1 MLVLREK
8 YYYMFYDEKLGYV
21 EDRRTDRED
30 ANVAMTANRIVVL
43 LVFVSGIA
51 VAVIGTLLSQYI
63 RGSLKHLSDHDY
75 RHVFIPL
82 PSEGELNV
90 YDEGILDVALPR
102 SQLQRQLEIENSATS
117 IAEALTSL
125 HLALEMKLSGKQK
138 KAIKLFQHAVALAPH
153 HPDILNHYGEFL
165 EHTQNDVIKANEY
178 YVRALSFQ
186 PNHEGALINSQRT
199 ARVVEELDRRMLRR
213 IDEKRNALSAI
224 PDNNAALIR
233 AKKEAYFQH
242 IYHTVGIEG
251 NTMNLAQTRAI
262 VETRTAVAGK
272 SIDEHNEILGLD
284 AAMKYINAT
293 LVNRVGSISIKDIL
307 EIHMRVLGHVDPVQG
322 GQFRRTQVYVGGHV
336 PPGPGDIHYL
346 MEEFALWLN
355 SERAIR
361 MHPVR
366 YAALA
371 HYKLVHIHPFSDGN
385 GRTSRLLMN
394 MILMQAGYP
403 PVIIHKQHRH
413 TYYENLQI
421 ANTGDVRPFVRFI
434 AECTEQTLDL
444 FLWATSEFS
453 RQVPALSQDTLFTE
467 RRDTIILEDDV
478 TTDSVTNAFDTV
490 TSSRHLLADLF
501 LLQQLSTKLT
511 DLIDC
516 GVQDIA
522 LLHQQLFPLL
532 GVLCNKQHIFSD
544 WFRYSLR
551 SCEIANREKDLDKIR
566 RKFHVAKCR

>member
-1 MLVLREK
+1 M
-8 YYYMFYDEKLGYV
+8 
-21 EDRRTDRED
+21 
-30 ANVAMTANRIVVL
+30 
-43 LVFVSGIA
+43 
-51 VAVIGTLLSQYI
+51 AVI
-63 RGSLKHLSDHDY
+63 LSDHDY

-82 PSEGELNV
+82 PTEGELNV
-90 YDEGILDVALPR
+90 YDEGTLDLALPR
-102 SQLQRQLEIENSATS
+102 TELRHQLEIENSATS
-117 IAEALTSL
+117 TAEALTSL
-125 HLALEMKLSGKQK
+125 YLALEMKLSGKQK
-138 KAIKLFQHAVALAPH
+138 KAIKLFQHAVALAPR

-213 IDEKRNALSAI
+213 IDEKRNTLSTI

-293 LVNRVGSISIKDIL
+293 LVNRMGSISIKDIL
-307 EIHMRVLGHVDPVQG
+307 EIHMRVLGHVDPVRG

-366 YAALA
+366 YITTYFLT
-371 HYKLVHIHPFSDGN
+371 HFHP
-385 GRTSRLLMN
+385 TLYHL
-394 MILMQAGYP
+394 IEY
-403 PVIIHKQHRH
+403 
-413 TYYENLQI
+413 I
-421 ANTGDVRPFVRFI
+421 ANNRCLLSSI
-434 AECTEQTLDL
+434 LD
-444 FLWATSEFS
+444 T
-453 RQVPALSQDTLFTE
+453 
-467 RRDTIILEDDV
+467 
-478 TTDSVTNAFDTV
+478 
-490 TSSRHLLADLF
+490 
-501 LLQQLSTKLT
+501 
-511 DLIDC
+511 
-516 GVQDIA
+516 
-522 LLHQQLFPLL
+522 PL
-532 GVLCNKQHIFSD
+532 
-544 WFRYSLR
+544 
-551 SCEIANREKDLDKIR
+551 
-566 RKFHVAKCR
+566 

>member
-1 MLVLREK
+1 MPLSRDK
-8 YYYMFYDEKLGYV
+8 FCYAFYDEKLGYIKDRKNE
-21 EDRRTDRED
+21 EDN
-30 ANVAMTANRIVVL
+30 ANVAMSMTANRLIVL
-43 LVFVSGIA
+43 FVFVSGIA

-63 RGSLKHLSDHDY
+63 RGFLKYLPAILSDHDY

-82 PSEGELNV
+82 PTEGELNV
-90 YDEGILDVALPR
+90 YDEGTLDLALPR
-102 SQLQRQLEIENSATS
+102 TELRHQLEIENSATS
-117 IAEALTSL
+117 TAEALTSL
-125 HLALEMKLSGKQK
+125 YLALEMKLSGKQK
-138 KAIKLFQHAVALAPH
+138 KAIKLFQHAVALAPR

-213 IDEKRNALSAI
+213 IDEKRNTLSTI

-293 LVNRVGSISIKDIL
+293 LVNRMGSISIKDIL
-307 EIHMRVLGHVDPVQG
+307 EIHMRVLGHVDPVRG

-453 RQVPALSQDTLFTE
+453 RQVPALSQDTLFSE
-467 RRDTIILEDDV
+467 RRDTIVLDDDMG
-478 TTDSVTNAFDTV
+478 TDSVTNTFDT
-490 TSSRHLLADLF
+490 
-501 LLQQLSTKLT
+501 
-511 DLIDC
+511 
-516 GVQDIA
+516 G
-522 LLHQQLFPLL
+522 
-532 GVLCNKQHIFSD
+532 
-544 WFRYSLR
+544 
-551 SCEIANREKDLDKIR
+551 
-566 RKFHVAKCR
+566 

>member
-1 MLVLREK
+1 MLVSRANLVCAIDGKPVRVKEGTLRK
-8 YYYMFYDEKLGYV
+8 
-21 EDRRTDRED
+21 
-30 ANVAMTANRIVVL
+30 NVSVVATMKRAVVWSFL
-43 LVFVSGIA
+43 LFASGIA
-51 VAVIGTLLSQYI
+51 VAAISAFLSHYYVG
-63 RGSLKHLSDHDY
+63 RLSSSSSEIPETRDY
-75 RHVFIPL
+75 RRAFVPL
-82 PSEGELNV
+82 PSESALNALE
-90 YDEGILDVALPR
+90 EGSVDVAIPILTGSDGR
-102 SQLQRQLEIENSATS
+102 RRHGEISNSGGTASTV
-117 IAEALTSL
+117 EAFTSL
-125 HLALEMKLSGKQK
+125 QLAFEMKLSGKEA
-138 KAIKLFQHAVALAPH
+138 KAVKLFQHAVALAPR

-165 EHTQNDVIKANEY
+165 EYAQNDVIKANEY
-178 YVRALSFQ
+178 YVRALNYQ
-186 PNHEGALINSQRT
+186 PNHEEALINSRRT
-199 ARVVEELDRRMLRR
+199 ARIVDELDRRMLRR
-213 IDEKRNALSAI
+213 IDEKRDNLSAI
-224 PDNNAALIR
+224 PDKNAALIR

-307 EIHMRVLGHVDPVQG
+307 EIHKRVLGHVDPVQG

-371 HYKLVHIHPFSDGN
+371 HYKLVRIHPFSDGN

-394 MILMQAGYP
+394 TILMQAGYP

-413 TYYENLQI
+413 TYYEKLEI
-421 ANTGDVRPFVRFI
+421 ANTGDVRPFIRFI

-444 FLWATSEFS
+444 FLWATSEYS
-453 RQVPALSQDTLFTE
+453 RQVPALGQDSFFPETAK
-467 RRDTIILEDDV
+467 TIITEEVSD
-478 TTDSVTNAFDTV
+478 
-490 TSSRHLLADLF
+490 LAD
-501 LLQQLSTKLT
+501 
-511 DLIDC
+511 
-516 GVQDIA
+516 A
-522 LLHQQLFPLL
+522 
-532 GVLCNKQHIFSD
+532 FSND
-544 WFRYSLR
+544 
-551 SCEIANREKDLDKIR
+551 
-566 RKFHVAKCR
+566 

>member
-1 MLVLREK
+1 MPPSSITENYIFCSK
-8 YYYMFYDEKLGYV
+8 SAYV
-21 EDRRTDRED
+21 KSVNK
-30 ANVAMTANRIVVL
+30 NVDAMTPNRLIVF

-51 VAVIGTLLSQYI
+51 VAVIGTLLTQYI
-63 RGSLKHLSDHDY
+63 CGLSIDY
-75 RHVFIPL
+75 TEQEFHHVFSPL
-82 PSEGELNV
+82 PPEGILNV
-90 YDEGILDVALPR
+90 YDEGAMSIILQ
-102 SQLQRQLEIENSATS
+102 SSEMKNSEIERTAAST
-117 IAEALTSL
+117 AEALSSL

-138 KAIKLFQHAVALAPH
+138 KAVKLFQHAVVLAPH
-153 HPDILNHYGEFL
+153 HPDVLNHYGEFL
-165 EHTQNDVIKANEY
+165 EQMQNDVIKANEF
-178 YVRALSFQ
+178 YVRALSYQ
-186 PNHEGALINSQRT
+186 PNHKSALINSQRT
-199 ARVVEELDRRMLRR
+199 ARVVEELDRRFLRR
-213 IDEKRNALSAI
+213 IDQKRNTLSAI

-262 VETRTAVAGK
+262 VETRIAVAGK

-293 LVNRVGSISIKDIL
+293 LVNKVGSISIKDIL
-307 EIHMRVLGHVDPVQG
+307 EIHRRVLGHVDPVEC
-322 GQFRRTQVYVGGHV
+322 GQFRRTQVYVGGHI
-336 PPGPGDIHYL
+336 PPGPDDIHYL

-403 PVIIHKQHRH
+403 PVIIQKQHRH
-413 TYYENLQI
+413 KYYEHLQI
-421 ANTGDVRPFVRFI
+421 ANSGDVRPFVRFI

-467 RRDTIILEDDV
+467 KQNTIILEDE
-478 TTDSVTNAFDTV
+478 N
-490 TSSRHLLADLF
+490 
-501 LLQQLSTKLT
+501 
-511 DLIDC
+511 
-516 GVQDIA
+516 
-522 LLHQQLFPLL
+522 
-532 GVLCNKQHIFSD
+532 SD
-544 WFRYSLR
+544 DF
-551 SCEIANREKDLDKIR
+551 EDD
-566 RKFHVAKCR
+566 

>member
-1 MLVLREK
+1 MLLSYANILSLFDARPVYVNDK
-8 YYYMFYDEKLGYV
+8 YKGRNAAF
-21 EDRRTDRED
+21 
-30 ANVAMTANRIVVL
+30 AMTPNHVVVF
-43 LVFVSGIA
+43 LVFVSGIT

-63 RGSLKHLSDHDY
+63 RGLSRDRPGEEY

-82 PSEGELNV
+82 PSESTLNI
-90 YDEGILDVALPR
+90 YDEGTLGIALPG
-102 SQLQRQLEIENSATS
+102 SQIEKLEMQNSAGST
-117 IAEALTSL
+117 AEALTSL

-138 KAIKLFQHAVALAPH
+138 KAVKLFQHAVALAPS
-153 HPDILNHYGEFL
+153 HPDVLNHYGEFL
-165 EHTQNDVIKANEY
+165 EYTQNDVIKANEF
-178 YVRALSFQ
+178 YVRALSYQ

-213 IDEKRNALSAI
+213 IDEKRNTLSAI

-284 AAMKYINAT
+284 AAMKYINST

-336 PPGPGDIHYL
+336 PPGPGNIHYL
-346 MEEFALWLN
+346 MEEFASWLN
-355 SERAIR
+355 SETAIR

-467 RRDTIILEDDV
+467 KHNT
-478 TTDSVTNAFDTV
+478 
-490 TSSRHLLADLF
+490 
-501 LLQQLSTKLT
+501 
-511 DLIDC
+511 
-516 GVQDIA
+516 IA
-522 LLHQQLFPLL
+522 LEEE
-532 GVLCNKQHIFSD
+532 GRVNVENI
-544 WFRYSLR
+544 
-551 SCEIANREKDLDKIR
+551 
-566 RKFHVAKCR
+566 

>member
-1 MLVLREK
+1 MCRGSMLVPRTTLLST
-8 YYYMFYDEKLGYV
+8 FDEKPV
-21 EDRRTDRED
+21 HVKARTRENESVD
-30 ANVAMTANRIVVL
+30 MMVNRIIVF
-43 LVFVSGIA
+43 LVFASGVA

-63 RGSLKHLSDHDY
+63 RESLKELPDAHDY

-82 PSEGELNV
+82 PSEGRMNV
-90 YDEGILDVALPR
+90 YNEGTLDVALHSSR
-102 SQLQRQLEIENSATS
+102 TDQLQVRENSAAST
-117 IAEALTSL
+117 AEALTSL
-125 HLALEMKLSGKQK
+125 HLAIEMKLSGKQK
-138 KAIKLFQHAVALAPH
+138 KAVKLFQHAVALAPR

-165 EHTQNDVIKANEY
+165 EYTQDDVIKANEY
-178 YVRALSFQ
+178 YARALSYQ
-186 PNHEGALINSQRT
+186 PNHEEALINSQRT

-213 IDEKRNALSAI
+213 IDDKRNKLAAK
-224 PDNNAALIR
+224 PDNDAALIR

-284 AAMKYINAT
+284 AAMKYINDT
-293 LVNRVGSISIKDIL
+293 LVNRVGSISIKEIL
-307 EIHMRVLGHVDPVQG
+307 EIHIRVLGHVDPVQG

-394 MILMQAGYP
+394 TILMQAGYP

-453 RQVPALSQDTLFTE
+453 RQVPALSQDTLFTD
-467 RRDTIILEDDV
+467 RH
-478 TTDSVTNAFDTV
+478 TT
-490 TSSRHLLADLF
+490 
-501 LLQQLSTKLT
+501 
-511 DLIDC
+511 
-516 GVQDIA
+516 IA
-522 LLHQQLFPLL
+522 LEETADPIHATDNQFD
-532 GVLCNKQHIFSD
+532 ND
-544 WFRYSLR
+544 
-551 SCEIANREKDLDKIR
+551 
-566 RKFHVAKCR
+566 

>member
-1 MLVLREK
+1 MLASRGNLVYGFDGKSVYVNGTKRRENAS
-8 YYYMFYDEKLGYV
+8 DV
-21 EDRRTDRED
+21 
-30 ANVAMTANRIVVL
+30 MTANRIVAF
-43 LVFVSGIA
+43 LVFASGVA

-63 RGSLKHLSDHDY
+63 RGSFKGFPDYDY
-75 RHVFIPL
+75 RHVFVPL
-82 PSEGELNV
+82 PSEGTLDV
-90 YDEGILDVALPR
+90 YDEADTLDVALPTW
-102 SQLQRQLEIENSATS
+102 SQLDRLEARDSARTT
-117 IAEALTSL
+117 AEALTSL
-125 HLALEMKLSGKQK
+125 HLALEMKLSGKRK
-138 KAIKLFQHAVALAPH
+138 KAVKLFRHAVALAPR

-178 YVRALSFQ
+178 YVRALSYQ

-307 EIHMRVLGHVDPVQG
+307 DIHTRVLGHVDPVQG

-346 MEEFALWLN
+346 MEEFAMWLN

-421 ANTGDVRPFVRFI
+421 ANAGDVRPFVRFI

-453 RQVPALSQDTLFTE
+453 RQVPALGQDTLFTE
-467 RRDTIILEDDV
+467 RQDTIVLEEDGSGQDD
-478 TTDSVTNAFDTV
+478 FDN
-490 TSSRHLLADLF
+490 D
-501 LLQQLSTKLT
+501 
-511 DLIDC
+511 
-516 GVQDIA
+516 
-522 LLHQQLFPLL
+522 
-532 GVLCNKQHIFSD
+532 
-544 WFRYSLR
+544 
-551 SCEIANREKDLDKIR
+551 
-566 RKFHVAKCR
+566 

>member
-1 MLVLREK
+1 M
-8 YYYMFYDEKLGYV
+8 
-21 EDRRTDRED
+21 
-30 ANVAMTANRIVVL
+30 VVIL
-43 LVFVSGIA
+43 L
-51 VAVIGTLLSQYI
+51 
-63 RGSLKHLSDHDY
+63 DHDY

-82 PSEGELNV
+82 PTEGELNV
-90 YDEGILDVALPR
+90 YDEGTLDLALPR
-102 SQLQRQLEIENSATS
+102 TELRHQLEIENSATS
-117 IAEALTSL
+117 TAEALTSL
-125 HLALEMKLSGKQK
+125 YLALEMKLSGKQK
-138 KAIKLFQHAVALAPH
+138 KAIKLFQHAVALAPR

-213 IDEKRNALSAI
+213 IDEKRNTLSTI

-293 LVNRVGSISIKDIL
+293 LVNRMGSISIKDIL
-307 EIHMRVLGHVDPVQG
+307 EIHMRVLGHVDPVRG

-366 YAALA
+366 YITTYFLT
-371 HYKLVHIHPFSDGN
+371 HFHPEPYHLTEYIAN
-385 GRTSRLLMN
+385 NRRLLSS
-394 MILMQAGYP
+394 
-403 PVIIHKQHRH
+403 
-413 TYYENLQI
+413 
-421 ANTGDVRPFVRFI
+421 F
-434 AECTEQTLDL
+434 LD
-444 FLWATSEFS
+444 T
-453 RQVPALSQDTLFTE
+453 
-467 RRDTIILEDDV
+467 
-478 TTDSVTNAFDTV
+478 
-490 TSSRHLLADLF
+490 
-501 LLQQLSTKLT
+501 
-511 DLIDC
+511 
-516 GVQDIA
+516 
-522 LLHQQLFPLL
+522 PL
-532 GVLCNKQHIFSD
+532 
-544 WFRYSLR
+544 
-551 SCEIANREKDLDKIR
+551 
-566 RKFHVAKCR
+566 

>member
-1 MLVLREK
+1 M
-8 YYYMFYDEKLGYV
+8 
-21 EDRRTDRED
+21 
-30 ANVAMTANRIVVL
+30 IVIL
-43 LVFVSGIA
+43 L
-51 VAVIGTLLSQYI
+51 
-63 RGSLKHLSDHDY
+63 DHDY

-82 PSEGELNV
+82 PTEGELNV
-90 YDEGILDVALPR
+90 YDEGTLDLALPR
-102 SQLQRQLEIENSATS
+102 TELRHQLEIENSATS
-117 IAEALTSL
+117 TAEALTSL
-125 HLALEMKLSGKQK
+125 YLALEMKLSGKQK
-138 KAIKLFQHAVALAPH
+138 KAIKLFQHAVALAPR

-213 IDEKRNALSAI
+213 IDEKRNTLSTI

-293 LVNRVGSISIKDIL
+293 LVNRMGSISIKDIL
-307 EIHMRVLGHVDPVQG
+307 EIHMRVLGHVDPVRG

-366 YAALA
+366 YITTYFLT
-371 HYKLVHIHPFSDGN
+371 HFHPTPYHLTEYIAN
-385 GRTSRLLMN
+385 NRRLLSS
-394 MILMQAGYP
+394 
-403 PVIIHKQHRH
+403 
-413 TYYENLQI
+413 
-421 ANTGDVRPFVRFI
+421 F
-434 AECTEQTLDL
+434 LD
-444 FLWATSEFS
+444 T
-453 RQVPALSQDTLFTE
+453 
-467 RRDTIILEDDV
+467 
-478 TTDSVTNAFDTV
+478 
-490 TSSRHLLADLF
+490 
-501 LLQQLSTKLT
+501 
-511 DLIDC
+511 
-516 GVQDIA
+516 
-522 LLHQQLFPLL
+522 PL
-532 GVLCNKQHIFSD
+532 
-544 WFRYSLR
+544 
-551 SCEIANREKDLDKIR
+551 
-566 RKFHVAKCR
+566 

>member
-1 MLVLREK
+1 M
-8 YYYMFYDEKLGYV
+8 
-21 EDRRTDRED
+21 
-30 ANVAMTANRIVVL
+30 
-43 LVFVSGIA
+43 
-51 VAVIGTLLSQYI
+51 
-63 RGSLKHLSDHDY
+63 
-75 RHVFIPL
+75 
-82 PSEGELNV
+82 EGELNV
-90 YDEGILDVALPR
+90 YDESTLDVALPR

-138 KAIKLFQHAVALAPH
+138 KAIKLFQHAVALAPR

-366 YAALA
+366 YLTVF
-371 HYKLVHIHPFSDGN
+371 LI
-385 GRTSRLLMN
+385 LLIFLRPVLSACN
-394 MILMQAGYP
+394 YIFHSPIPDMQ
-403 PVIIHKQHRH
+403 
-413 TYYENLQI
+413 L
-421 ANTGDVRPFVRFI
+421 
-434 AECTEQTLDL
+434 
-444 FLWATSEFS
+444 
-453 RQVPALSQDTLFTE
+453 
-467 RRDTIILEDDV
+467 
-478 TTDSVTNAFDTV
+478 
-490 TSSRHLLADLF
+490 
-501 LLQQLSTKLT
+501 
-511 DLIDC
+511 
-516 GVQDIA
+516 
-522 LLHQQLFPLL
+522 
-532 GVLCNKQHIFSD
+532 
-544 WFRYSLR
+544 
-551 SCEIANREKDLDKIR
+551 
-566 RKFHVAKCR
+566 

>member
-1 MLVLREK
+1 MLLSREK
-8 YYYMFYDEKLGYV
+8 FCYSFYDEKLGYV
-21 EDRRTDRED
+21 KDRSTEKQN
-30 ANVAMTANRIVVL
+30 ANVAMSMTANRLVVL
-43 LVFVSGIA
+43 FVFVSGIA

-63 RGSLKHLSDHDY
+63 RGFLKYLPDHDY

-82 PSEGELNV
+82 PTEGELNV
-90 YDEGILDVALPR
+90 YDEGTLDLALPR
-102 SQLQRQLEIENSATS
+102 TELRHQLEIENSATS
-117 IAEALTSL
+117 TAEALTSL
-125 HLALEMKLSGKQK
+125 YLALEMKLSGKQK
-138 KAIKLFQHAVALAPH
+138 KAIKLFQHAVALAPR

-213 IDEKRNALSAI
+213 IDEKRNTLSTI

-293 LVNRVGSISIKDIL
+293 LVNRMGSISIKDIL
-307 EIHMRVLGHVDPVQG
+307 EIHMRVLGHVDPVRG

-467 RRDTIILEDDV
+467 RRDTIVLEDDV
-478 TTDSVTNAFDTV
+478 ATDSVTNAFDT
-490 TSSRHLLADLF
+490 
-501 LLQQLSTKLT
+501 
-511 DLIDC
+511 
-516 GVQDIA
+516 G
-522 LLHQQLFPLL
+522 
-532 GVLCNKQHIFSD
+532 
-544 WFRYSLR
+544 
-551 SCEIANREKDLDKIR
+551 
-566 RKFHVAKCR
+566 

>member
-21 EDRRTDRED
+21 KGRTDRED
-30 ANVAMTANRIVVL
+30 ANIAMTANRIVVL

-82 PSEGELNV
+82 PTEGELNV
-90 YDEGILDVALPR
+90 YDEGTLDVALPR

-138 KAIKLFQHAVALAPH
+138 KAIKLFQHAVALAPR

-478 TTDSVTNAFDTV
+478 TTDSVTNAFDT
-490 TSSRHLLADLF
+490 
-501 LLQQLSTKLT
+501 
-511 DLIDC
+511 
-516 GVQDIA
+516 G
-522 LLHQQLFPLL
+522 
-532 GVLCNKQHIFSD
+532 
-544 WFRYSLR
+544 
-551 SCEIANREKDLDKIR
+551 
-566 RKFHVAKCR
+566 

>member
-1 MLVLREK
+1 MLSCASLLYAFNIKSLRVKEGACK
-8 YYYMFYDEKLGYV
+8 NASIV
-21 EDRRTDRED
+21 
-30 ANVAMTANRIVVL
+30 MTANRVVVF
-43 LVFVSGIA
+43 LVFASGVT
-51 VAVIGTLLSQYI
+51 VAVIGTLLSQYYI
-63 RGSLKHLSDHDY
+63 RGSSKNLPDGCDY
-75 RHVFIPL
+75 HHVFIPL
-82 PSEGELNV
+82 PSESTLNV
-90 YDEGILDVALPR
+90 YDEGTLEIALPSSRTDR
-102 SQLQRQLEIENSATS
+102 SEVGRNRATS
-117 IAEALTSL
+117 TAEALTSL

-138 KAIKLFQHAVALAPH
+138 KAVKLFQHAVALAPR

-165 EHTQNDVIKANEY
+165 EYTQNDVIKANQY
-178 YVRALSFQ
+178 YVRALSYQ
-186 PNHEGALINSQRT
+186 PNHEGALTNSQRT
-199 ARVVEELDRRMLRR
+199 ARVVEELDRTMLQR
-213 IDEKRNALSAI
+213 IDKKRNALAAI
-224 PDNNAALIR
+224 PDNNASLIR

-293 LVNRVGSISIKDIL
+293 LVNKVGSISTKDIL
-307 EIHMRVLGHVDPVQG
+307 EIHRRVLGHVDPVQG

-346 MEEFALWLN
+346 MEEFVMWLN

-394 MILMQAGYP
+394 VILMQAGYP

-421 ANTGDVRPFVRFI
+421 ANTGDVRPFIRFI

-453 RQVPALSQDTLFTE
+453 RQVPALSQDTMF
-467 RRDTIILEDDV
+467 
-478 TTDSVTNAFDTV
+478 TDSHTTIALGE
-490 TSSRHLLADLF
+490 SADLF
-501 LLQQLSTKLT
+501 
-511 DLIDC
+511 DHD
-516 GVQDIA
+516 
-522 LLHQQLFPLL
+522 
-532 GVLCNKQHIFSD
+532 
-544 WFRYSLR
+544 
-551 SCEIANREKDLDKIR
+551 
-566 RKFHVAKCR
+566 

>member
-1 MLVLREK
+1 
-8 YYYMFYDEKLGYV
+8 
-21 EDRRTDRED
+21 
-30 ANVAMTANRIVVL
+30 MTV
-43 LVFVSGIA
+43 IA
-51 VAVIGTLLSQYI
+51 VI
-63 RGSLKHLSDHDY
+63 LSDHDY

-82 PSEGELNV
+82 PTEGELNV
-90 YDEGILDVALPR
+90 YDEGTLDLALPR
-102 SQLQRQLEIENSATS
+102 TELRHQLEIENSATS
-117 IAEALTSL
+117 TAEALTSL
-125 HLALEMKLSGKQK
+125 YLALEMKLSGKQK
-138 KAIKLFQHAVALAPH
+138 KAIKLFQHAVALAPR

-213 IDEKRNALSAI
+213 IDEKRNTLSTI

-293 LVNRVGSISIKDIL
+293 LVNRMGSISIKDIL
-307 EIHMRVLGHVDPVQG
+307 EIHMRVLGHVDPVRG

-366 YAALA
+366 YITTYFLTHLYIIFPTPYHLTEYIA
-371 HYKLVHIHPFSDGN
+371 N
-385 GRTSRLLMN
+385 NRLLSS
-394 MILMQAGYP
+394 
-403 PVIIHKQHRH
+403 
-413 TYYENLQI
+413 
-421 ANTGDVRPFVRFI
+421 F
-434 AECTEQTLDL
+434 LD
-444 FLWATSEFS
+444 T
-453 RQVPALSQDTLFTE
+453 
-467 RRDTIILEDDV
+467 
-478 TTDSVTNAFDTV
+478 
-490 TSSRHLLADLF
+490 
-501 LLQQLSTKLT
+501 
-511 DLIDC
+511 
-516 GVQDIA
+516 
-522 LLHQQLFPLL
+522 PL
-532 GVLCNKQHIFSD
+532 
-544 WFRYSLR
+544 
-551 SCEIANREKDLDKIR
+551 
-566 RKFHVAKCR
+566 

>member
-1 MLVLREK
+1 MPLSREK
-8 YYYMFYDEKLGYV
+8 FCYAFYDEKLGYV
-21 EDRRTDRED
+21 KDRKTEEDN
-30 ANVAMTANRIVVL
+30 ANVAMSMTANRLVVL
-43 LVFVSGIA
+43 FVFVLGIA
-51 VAVIGTLLSQYI
+51 VAVIATLLSQYI
-63 RGSLKHLSDHDY
+63 RGFLKYLPVILSDHDY

-82 PSEGELNV
+82 PTEGELNV
-90 YDEGILDVALPR
+90 YDEGTLDLALPR
-102 SQLQRQLEIENSATS
+102 TELRHQLEIENSATS
-117 IAEALTSL
+117 TAEALTSL
-125 HLALEMKLSGKQK
+125 YLALEMKLSGKQK
-138 KAIKLFQHAVALAPH
+138 KAIKLFQHAVALAPR

-213 IDEKRNALSAI
+213 IDEKRNTLSTI

-293 LVNRVGSISIKDIL
+293 LVNRMGSISIKDIL
-307 EIHMRVLGHVDPVQG
+307 EIHMRVLGHVDPVRG

-453 RQVPALSQDTLFTE
+453 RQVPALSQDTLFSE
-467 RRDTIILEDDV
+467 RRDTIVLEDDMA
-478 TTDSVTNAFDTV
+478 TDSVTNAFDT
-490 TSSRHLLADLF
+490 
-501 LLQQLSTKLT
+501 
-511 DLIDC
+511 
-516 GVQDIA
+516 G
-522 LLHQQLFPLL
+522 
-532 GVLCNKQHIFSD
+532 
-544 WFRYSLR
+544 
-551 SCEIANREKDLDKIR
+551 
-566 RKFHVAKCR
+566 

>member
-1 MLVLREK
+1 MSVPRGK
-8 YYYMFYDEKLGYV
+8 FYYAFNEEKLGYV
-21 EDRRTDRED
+21 KRRSKQNAR
-30 ANVAMTANRIVVL
+30 AAMTANRVVVL
-43 LVFVSGIA
+43 LIFVSGVA
-51 VAVIGTLLSQYI
+51 VAVISTYLSQYI
-63 RGSLKHLSDHDY
+63 RGSLRYLPGKSFFPSADIFPSFLPLTSLLFSLLLDRDY
-75 RHVFIPL
+75 RHVFVPL
-82 PSEGELNV
+82 PSEGVLNV
-90 YDEGILDVALPR
+90 YEEGTLDVALPSSPIHR
-102 SQLQRQLEIENSATS
+102 QLQIENSATS
-117 IAEALTSL
+117 TAEALTSL

-138 KAIKLFQHAVALAPH
+138 KAVKLFQHAVALAPR

-178 YVRALSFQ
+178 YVRALSYQ

-224 PDNNAALIR
+224 PDNNAAVIR

-293 LVNRVGSISIKDIL
+293 LVNEVGSITIKGIL

-322 GQFRRTQVYVGGHV
+322 GQFRRTQVYVGGHI

-366 YAALA
+366 
-371 HYKLVHIHPFSDGN
+371 
-385 GRTSRLLMN
+385 
-394 MILMQAGYP
+394 
-403 PVIIHKQHRH
+403 
-413 TYYENLQI
+413 
-421 ANTGDVRPFVRFI
+421 
-434 AECTEQTLDL
+434 
-444 FLWATSEFS
+444 
-453 RQVPALSQDTLFTE
+453 
-467 RRDTIILEDDV
+467 
-478 TTDSVTNAFDTV
+478 
-490 TSSRHLLADLF
+490 
-501 LLQQLSTKLT
+501 
-511 DLIDC
+511 
-516 GVQDIA
+516 
-522 LLHQQLFPLL
+522 
-532 GVLCNKQHIFSD
+532 
-544 WFRYSLR
+544 
-551 SCEIANREKDLDKIR
+551 
-566 RKFHVAKCR
+566 

>member
-1 MLVLREK
+1 M
-8 YYYMFYDEKLGYV
+8 
-21 EDRRTDRED
+21 
-30 ANVAMTANRIVVL
+30 
-43 LVFVSGIA
+43 
-51 VAVIGTLLSQYI
+51 AVI
-63 RGSLKHLSDHDY
+63 LSDHDY

-82 PSEGELNV
+82 PTEGELNV
-90 YDEGILDVALPR
+90 YDEGTLDLALPR
-102 SQLQRQLEIENSATS
+102 TELRHQLEIENSATS
-117 IAEALTSL
+117 TAEALTSL
-125 HLALEMKLSGKQK
+125 YLALEMKLSGKQK
-138 KAIKLFQHAVALAPH
+138 KAIKLFQHAVALAPR

-213 IDEKRNALSAI
+213 IDEKRNTLSTI

-293 LVNRVGSISIKDIL
+293 LVNRMGSISIKDIL
-307 EIHMRVLGHVDPVQG
+307 EIHMRVLGHVDPVRG

-366 YAALA
+366 Y
-371 HYKLVHIHPFSDGN
+371 
-385 GRTSRLLMN
+385 
-394 MILMQAGYP
+394 
-403 PVIIHKQHRH
+403 
-413 TYYENLQI
+413 
-421 ANTGDVRPFVRFI
+421 
-434 AECTEQTLDL
+434 
-444 FLWATSEFS
+444 
-453 RQVPALSQDTLFTE
+453 
-467 RRDTIILEDDV
+467 V
-478 TTDSVTNAFDTV
+478 TTYFLTHFHPTPY
-490 TSSRHLLADLF
+490 HL
-501 LLQQLSTKLT
+501 
-511 DLIDC
+511 I
-516 GVQDIA
+516 V
-522 LLHQQLFPLL
+522 
-532 GVLCNKQHIFSD
+532 
-544 WFRYSLR
+544 
-551 SCEIANREKDLDKIR
+551 
-566 RKFHVAKCR
+566 

>member
-1 MLVLREK
+1 MLALREQCIV
-8 YYYMFYDEKLGYV
+8 FG
-21 EDRRTDRED
+21 DRELVD
-30 ANVAMTANRIVVL
+30 MKRRAVGEANAAMTANRIIVF
-43 LVFVSGIA
+43 LVFVSGIS
-51 VAVIGTLLSQYI
+51 VAVIGTWLSQYL
-63 RGSLKHLSDHDY
+63 RGSMKELPDHNY
-75 RHVFIPL
+75 RHVFFPL
-82 PSEGELNV
+82 PSEGTLNV
-90 YDEGILDVALPR
+90 YDDGTLDVALPR
-102 SQLQRQLEIENSATS
+102 NELDYQLEIKNSAAT

-138 KAIKLFQHAVALAPH
+138 RAIKLFQHAVALAPR
-153 HPDILNHYGEFL
+153 HPDVLNHYGEFL
-165 EHTQNDVIKANEY
+165 EHTQNNVIKANEY
-178 YVRALSFQ
+178 YVRALSYQ

-213 IDEKRNALSAI
+213 IDEKRNALAAI

-307 EIHMRVLGHVDPVQG
+307 EIHRRVLGHVDPVQG

-467 RRDTIILEDDV
+467 RHNTIALEDMNDF
-478 TTDSVTNAFDTV
+478 NAD
-490 TSSRHLLADLF
+490 
-501 LLQQLSTKLT
+501 
-511 DLIDC
+511 
-516 GVQDIA
+516 
-522 LLHQQLFPLL
+522 
-532 GVLCNKQHIFSD
+532 
-544 WFRYSLR
+544 
-551 SCEIANREKDLDKIR
+551 
-566 RKFHVAKCR
+566 